1 MKNILLISL
10 ALFLIACQEE
20 PKKSDASVDIDSE
33 QEIEVKAEYPEMLQ
47 RVFNAHGGMDTW
59 KKMKNLVYEIPK
71 SEYSETHSINL
82 YSRKDRV
89 DTPDYSMGFDGNQ
102 VWLLDPDTRY
112 SGDPVFYHNLMFY
125 FYAMP
130 FVLADKGIVY
140 TETEALEFE
149 GKSYPGIG
157 IGYEQNIG
165 TTPKDEYYIHFDP
178 ESYQMAWLGYTVTY
192 RTGQK
197 SDTVKWIR
205 YDNWQEI
212 EGVILPSSITW
223 HDFEGRTIKEAKST
237 VVFENVVLSTTAKDA
252 AFFEKPSD
260 AVIAQPKIPNQ

>member
-1 MKNILLISL
+1 MKNALIISLTLLLIS
-10 ALFLIACQEE
+10 CQEQ
-20 PKKSDASVDIDSE
+20 PKKDNA
-33 QEIEVKAEYPEMLQ
+33 VKEAETAEKVEMNAEYPEMLLK
-47 RVFNAHGGMDTW
+47 VFDAHGGIDSW

-71 SEYSETHSINL
+71 SDFSEVHTINL

-89 DTPDYSMGFDGNQ
+89 DTPAYSMGYDGND
-102 VWLLDPDTRY
+102 VWLLDPDSKY

-149 GKSYPGIG
+149 GKLYPGIG

-178 ESYQMAWLGYTVTY
+178 ESYQMTWLGYTVTY

-223 HDFEGRTIKEAKST
+223 HEFEGRTIKEARST
-237 VVFENVVLSTTAKDA
+237 VVFDNVVLSTTAKEA
-252 AFFEKPSD
+252 AFFEKPAE
-260 AVIAQPKIPNQ
+260 AVIAQSKIPNQ